1 MRVAAFYDYGVI
13 STDPVRYSP
22 TTNIDFSTQSVAGDS
37 VARSS
42 TGVVLEWQSP
52 FGAINLVFAYPI
64 DEEPYDNTATFE
76 FSMGT
81 KF

>member
-1 MRVAAFYDYGVI
+1 MRLAAFYDYGVI
-13 STDPVRYSP
+13 RTDPVRTQTGYV
-22 TTNIDFSTQSVAGDS
+22 DFSTQSIAGDDI
-37 VARSS
+37 ARSS

-64 DEEPYDNTATFE
+64 DDEPYDNTATFE